1 MTAAAGGRR
10 DEAGEGK
17 HAAGARESAGTRT
30 DVAPSRSFGAAA
42 RAFFTP
48 ANVLLLALGV
58 ALLLFYRYVLALP
71 SGTVSIWQF
80 VKLAFA
86 QCALFGAA
94 GFVAWRAPSSR
105 RTLVLVL
112 AFAALFRLWPLAA
125 EPRLSD
131 DIYRYVWDGR
141 VQAAGINPY
150 RHVPAEEPLARL
162 RDEAIYPKINRR
174 DYAPTIYPPLAQ
186 MIFFATT
193 RASESVL
200 WMKLTMVAFEAAAVW
215 AIVWLLA
222 SFGLPRQRVLLFA
235 WHPLLVWEIAGS
247 GHLDALMICFV
258 CLALAARRRGR
269 DGLAG
274 ALLACGSLIKFFPL
288 VIAPALYRR
297 WGWRMPAAF
306 AAVFALA
313 YVPYLSV
320 GLRRVLG
327 FLPGYTN
334 EEGLQNGVRFFILT
348 LARKVF
354 GEQLPSWAFVLF
366 ALAALAALALW
377 ALRRVN
383 EGGGGGDES
392 VSQADYFAARA
403 PAERAFVE
411 RAFVL
416 ATAFTVLLSPRY
428 SWYFAWLVPFFP
440 LVRSEL
446 LAPVFYLTA
455 ASFVLY
461 RSWLGDKPEQMFT
474 LGLVMYVPFAAL
486 CLASWLATR
495 RNSRGEEA
503 GRALES
509 FAE

>member
-1 MTAAAGGRR
+1 MRSA
-10 DEAGEGK
+10 AGEGR
-17 HAAGARESAGTRT
+17 AAPGNQPAGARSIDA
-30 DVAPSRSFGAAA
+30 ASRSFGASRTFGAAA

-48 ANVLLLALGV
+48 ANVLLIALGV
-58 ALLLFYRYVLALP
+58 ALLVLFRHVLGLP
-71 SGTVSIWQF
+71 PGTVSIWQF

-86 QCALFGAA
+86 QCALLAAA

-105 RTLVLVL
+105 HTLLVVL
-112 AFAALFRLWPLAA
+112 AFAALFRYWPLVE

-150 RHVPAEEPLARL
+150 RHIPAEEPLAHL

-186 MIFFATT
+186 AIFFATT
-193 RASESVL
+193 RVSESVT
-200 WMKLTMVAFEAAAVW
+200 WMKLTMIAFEAVSIWAV
-215 AIVWLLA
+215 VWLLA

-235 WHPLLVWEIAGS
+235 WHPLLVYEIAGS

-258 CLALAARRRGR
+258 CLALVARRSNRE
-269 DGLAG
+269 GLTG
-274 ALLACGSLIKFFPL
+274 ALLACAALVKFFPAVL
-288 VIAPALYRR
+288 APALYRR

-327 FLPGYTN
+327 FLPDYTN

-354 GEQLPSWAFVLF
+354 GEALPSRAYVLF
-366 ALAALAALALW
+366 ALAVLAALAGW
-377 ALRRVN
+377 ALRR
-383 EGGGGGDES
+383 GGGGGRGRAES
-392 VSQADYFAARA
+392 AKGAHDSPAGGPAARA
-403 PAERAFVE
+403 YVE

-416 ATAFTVLLSPRY
+416 AAAFTVLLSPRY
-428 SWYFAWLVPFFP
+428 AWYFVWLVPFLP
-440 LVRSEL
+440 VVRPALVV
-446 LAPVFYLTA
+446 PVFYLTA

-461 RSWLGDKPEQMFT
+461 RSWFGDSPEQMFA
-474 LGLVMYVPFAAL
+474 LGLVMYLPFAAL
-486 CLASWLATR
+486 CLCAWLVTR
-495 RNSRGEEA
+495 LKPNAARRPAEN
-503 GRALES
+503 